1 VTSRPSRGPA
11 AASAGRPSGRA
22 RAAPATTL
30 AAPPWPL
37 AQLRP
42 LATLTALAGLALVTA
57 ALAQSATRLVLERS
71 DATIEIV
78 NAGRADRGARSIL
91 DLAGCVPGE
100 DVRTNLFYA
109 PVEGVT
115 TRIEDRS
122 EEAEDGEA
130 GEPAVVEAPLV
141 IVRRPDR
148 DASEG
153 AESAPADDETL
164 EALDATATFGRPPCL
179 EQVDIADPSNVRL
192 RQGRSDVV
200 GARFFLDRGSDVA
213 TMDGPVA
220 LTRAPQGDGP
230 SVQAQAETLRFDLGS
245 GGSTLAGG
253 VRVTAGERVSEADEL
268 ELDEDAGIAI
278 LRGDPAVSRVGQDEV
293 RGRRLIYDL
302 ETNDVVVEGG
312 VSASFEI
319 GGEDAAP

>member
-1 VTSRPSRGPA
+1 MTPRPPRGNA
-11 AASAGRPSGRA
+11 
-22 RAAPATTL
+22 AAPAVAPRSAATFSVAALSL
-30 AAPPWPL
+30 AAL
-37 AQLRP
+37 AV
-42 LATLTALAGLALVTA
+42 ATLSVGTV

-78 NAGRADRGARSIL
+78 NAGRADQGARSIL

-100 DVRTNLFYA
+100 AVRTNLFYA
-109 PVEGVT
+109 PVERVT
-115 TRIEDRS
+115 TRIDDRDP
-122 EEAEDGEA
+122 EGQAGEA
-130 GEPAVVEAPLV
+130 AEPGEPTVVEAPLV
-141 IVRRPDR
+141 IVRRPER
-148 DASEG
+148 DAGDEASG
-153 AESAPADDETL
+153 PADDETL

-179 EQVDIADPSNVRL
+179 EQVDVAEPSIVRL
-192 RQGRSDVV
+192 RQGRSEVV

-220 LTRAPQGDGP
+220 LTRAPRGDGP
-230 SVQAQAETLRFDLGS
+230 PVEAQAETLRFDLDS

-253 VRVTAGERVSEADEL
+253 VRVSAGERVSEADEL
-268 ELDEDAGIAI
+268 ELDEEAGIAI

-312 VSASFEI
+312 VSGSFEI
-319 GGEDAAP
+319 GAEDTAP